1 VLEDALHLG
10 STEVILDTSVTHE
23 MSWPNV
29 EDFWE
34 RMTRDGPRYSRRV
47 QLGDAYMEEA
57 KGRFMSLGKYDENN
71 SKEMAMPLK
80 HRPTARL
87 IVLQRQITPC
97 L

>member
-10 STEVILDTSVTHE
+10 SAQVLLDTSITHE
-23 MSWPNV
+23 MSWPSV

-34 RMTRDGPRYSRRV
+34 RMTRDGPWYSRRV

-57 KGRFMSLGKYDENN
+57 KRRFISLGKDDERN
-71 SKEMAMPLK
+71 SEKMPLK
-80 HRPTARL
+80 HRPVARL
-87 IVLQRQITPC
+87 IVLQRQITSC